1 MPTDDTKDEHI
12 HLVVTPGQKARWKA
26 LVDEEPQYDSLSSF
40 VREAAEQ
47 RWAEERGESDVPD
60 AIDEMRDSIMEELE
74 TIESS
79 LRMFNENL
87 ENVRSQ
93 QVDEDT
99 VDAIVGGYAQA
110 LEAQLQSIEGN
121 PEDDDSEYR
130 RRWVR

>member
-1 MPTDDTKDEHI
+1 
-12 HLVVTPGQKARWKA
+12 
-26 LVDEEPQYDSLSSF
+26 
-40 VREAAEQ
+40 
-47 RWAEERGESDVPD
+47 
-60 AIDEMRDSIMEELE
+60 MRDSIMEELE

-110 LEAQLQSIEGN
+110 LEAQLQSIEGS
-121 PEDDDSEYR
+121 PEADDSE
-130 RRWVR
+130 